1 MDSSA
6 ESSQRLRLPGWAGWC
21 LVLFLAAQGARIAT
35 VLSRDEAT
43 PFLSANDRSRWG
55 TVAALVEDRTYAID
69 RVVALRVGP
78 RQRTAWQTIDR
89 VVHPGRDG
97 LLRTYSSKPPLL
109 ATLVAVPYQFV
120 HWLTGLRLTEHPLLV
135 GRVLLLL
142 VNLLPA
148 AMALWWWARWLGQS
162 NLPVW
167 SQQAMLTLSAW
178 GLPIVAMVVTLNNH
192 LPGVFATALS
202 FWCTWLVLQGDRRWW
217 PAALAGLSGA
227 MAVACELPALSWL
240 AASAALVAWHV
251 PSRMLTAFLPGAL
264 PILVASLATNYLAH
278 DQLRPPYAQ
287 RSVGPRWVELDT
299 TLAGGMT
306 GGTPVPLA
314 DDGAGPADGSPP
326 LPSLEAL
333 VEGLERAGQAGL
345 AADRI
350 TLRSARQPA
359 VWEILSP
366 ELTERVALATTE
378 QQWWLHHW
386 GDWYDYPGSYWLP
399 GRQQGVDRGEPSR
412 AIYAVHMLVGHHG
425 VLSLTPF
432 WILAV
437 IGLGHR
443 LWPITRQPWRR
454 LRSDTAVQL
463 AVAAGVVSLVCV
475 LFFIARPLIDR
486 NYGGVSCGFRWL
498 FWLSPIWLW
507 LSLPAVAAAAKRGW
521 TRRAVE
527 WLVLVSSFSVLYN
540 WANPWQ
546 HPWLY
551 DLMGQLGWLS
561 P

>member
-1 MDSSA
+1 MDSSDGCLP
-6 ESSQRLRLPGWAGWC
+6 RLRLPSWAGWC
-21 LVLFLAAQGARIAT
+21 LVLFLAAQGARIAS

-55 TVAALVEDRTYAID
+55 TVAALVEDRTYAFD
-69 RVVALRVGP
+69 RIVGLRVGP

-97 LLRTYSSKPPLL
+97 QLRTYSSKPPLL
-109 ATLVAVPYQFV
+109 ATLVAIPYQIV
-120 HWLTGLRLTEHPLLV
+120 YWLTGLRLTEHPLLV
-135 GRVLLLL
+135 GRLLLLL

-167 SQQAMLTLSAW
+167 SQQTLLVISAW

-192 LPGVFATALS
+192 LPGVLATALS

-240 AASAALVAWHV
+240 VASAALVAWHV
-251 PSRMLTAFLPGAL
+251 PSRLLTAFLPGVI
-264 PILVASLATNYLAH
+264 PILIASLGTNYAAH
-278 DQLRPPYAQ
+278 DQWRPPYAQ
-287 RSVGPRWVELDT
+287 RSVGAAWVALP
-299 TLAGGMT
+299 TLAV
-306 GGTPVPLA
+306 GGTPMAVV
-314 DDGAGPADGSPP
+314 DDAGRPAESAQP
-326 LPSLEAL
+326 LPSLEEL
-333 VEGLERAGQAGL
+333 LEGLKLAGL
-345 AADRI
+345 EGVAPDGV
-350 TLRSARQPA
+350 TLRPARQPA
-359 VWEILSP
+359 VWELLSP
-366 ELTERVALATTE
+366 NLPERVALARSG

-412 AIYAVHMLVGHHG
+412 ARYAMHMLVGHHG

-432 WILAV
+432 WSLAL
-437 IGLGHR
+437 IGLAYR
-443 LWPITRQPWRR
+443 LGPITRRPWRR
-454 LRSDTAVQL
+454 LFSDAALQL
-463 AVAAGVVSLVCV
+463 AMAVAVVSLVCV
-475 LFFIARPLIDR
+475 SFFIARPLIDR

-507 LSLPAVAAAAKRGW
+507 LSLPAVAAAAKQAW

-527 WLVLVSSFSVLYN
+527 WLVLISSFSVLYH

-551 DLMGQLGWLS
+551 DLMVQLGWIS
-561 P
+561 S